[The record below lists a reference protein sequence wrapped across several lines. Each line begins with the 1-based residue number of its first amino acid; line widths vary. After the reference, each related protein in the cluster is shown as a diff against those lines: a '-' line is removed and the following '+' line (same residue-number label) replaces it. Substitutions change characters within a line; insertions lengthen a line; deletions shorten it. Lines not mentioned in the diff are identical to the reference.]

1 METPN
6 PLESN
11 LISKLTKL
19 ATQKRIE
26 YWDIRVAFSSG
37 TLLEFT
43 NGKNKEV
50 SYSNIKGIGIRAFV
64 NGGWGFSVKQNISDS
79 SIIEGLNEAIKLAHY
94 AERYSKFKFKIREYD
109 LIRDKYQTKVKT
121 PLNDVDIEQKI
132 NLTMK
137 IEKEARDFDPRII
150 NTNSLYTDSIINSLF
165 INSFGSSI
173 EQSIS
178 ILRIFSIVH
187 AKENGNLQRNH
198 ESKGG
203 VGGYELTK
211 KADKIGI
218 MSAQKAVQLLSAKPV
233 KGGKFTVIMDPKLTG
248 VFIHEAFGHACEADL
263 VIAKESI
270 LEEKIGEKVAS
281 EKVSIIDDPTPNDMA
296 LFGSYKFDDEGIAVK
311 PVQLVENGV
320 LKTYLHDL
328 ESASRMNEPP
338 NGHGRASSYSS
349 KPQARMGVTYLKES
363 DWKLNEMIEDTKYG
377 MFCENWKYGY
387 TNPATGNFQ
396 FKTRNCYKIENG
408 EKTELMRDVGL
419 SGLILEILNRVSAIG
434 NKVEFSDGICGK
446 GGQRIRNC
454 NGGPYLRVEDVVM
467 GGLQ

>member
-132 NLTMK
+132 NLAMK

-150 NTNSLYTDSIINSLF
+150 NTNSLYTD
-165 INSFGSSI
+165 
-173 EQSIS
+173 
-178 ILRIFSIVH
+178 
-187 AKENGNLQRNH
+187 
-198 ESKGG
+198 
-203 VGGYELTK
+203 
-211 KADKIGI
+211 
-218 MSAQKAVQLLSAKPV
+218 
-233 KGGKFTVIMDPKLTG
+233 
-248 VFIHEAFGHACEADL
+248 
-263 VIAKESI
+263 
-270 LEEKIGEKVAS
+270 
-281 EKVSIIDDPTPNDMA
+281 
-296 LFGSYKFDDEGIAVK
+296 
-311 PVQLVENGV
+311 
-320 LKTYLHDL
+320 
-328 ESASRMNEPP
+328 
-338 NGHGRASSYSS
+338 
-349 KPQARMGVTYLKES
+349 
-363 DWKLNEMIEDTKYG
+363 
-377 MFCENWKYGY
+377 
-387 TNPATGNFQ
+387 
-396 FKTRNCYKIENG
+396 
-408 EKTELMRDVGL
+408 
-419 SGLILEILNRVSAIG
+419 
-434 NKVEFSDGICGK
+434 
-446 GGQRIRNC
+446 
-454 NGGPYLRVEDVVM
+454 
-467 GGLQ
+467 

>member
-1 METPN
+1 MESPK

-19 ATQKRIE
+19 ATKKRIE
-26 YWDIRVAFSSG
+26 FWDIRVASSSG

-50 SYSNIKGIGIRAFV
+50 SYSNIKGAGIRAFI

-79 SIIEGLNEAIKLAHY
+79 SIIEGLNEAIKLALF
-94 AERYSKFKFKIREYD
+94 AERYSKFKFKIKEYD
-109 LIRDKYQTKVKT
+109 LIRDKYTTKLKT
-121 PLNDVDIEQKI
+121 PLKDVDIEQKI
-132 NLTMK
+132 DFALQ
-137 IEKEARDFDPRII
+137 IEKDAHDFDPRVI
-150 NTNSLYTDSIINSLF
+150 NTNSLYTDGIINSLL

-178 ILRIFSIVH
+178 IL
-187 AKENGNLQRNH
+187 
-198 ESKGG
+198 
-203 VGGYELTK
+203 
-211 KADKIGI
+211 KIGI
-218 MSAQKAVQLLSAKPV
+218 KSAKKAIKLLSAKPV

-270 LEEKIGEKVAS
+270 LEEKLGEKVAS
-281 EKVSIIDDPTPNDMA
+281 ENISIIDDPTPSDMA
-296 LFGSYKFDDEGIAVK
+296 LFGSYKFDDEGIAAK

-328 ESASRMNEPP
+328 ESASRMNVSP

-349 KPQARMGVTYLKES
+349 KPQARMGVTYLKEH
-363 DWKLNEMIEDTKYG
+363 DWKLNEMIEDTKNG
-377 MFCENWKYGY
+377 VLCENWKYGY

-434 NKVEFSDGICGK
+434 NKIEYSDGVCGK
-446 GGQRIRNC
+446 GGQRVRNC
-454 NGGPYLRVEDVVM
+454 TGGPYLRVEDVVM

>member
-132 NLTMK
+132 NLAMK

-150 NTNSLYTDSIINSLF
+150 NTNSLYTDGIINSLF

-173 EQSIS
+173 EQSTS
-178 ILRIFSIVH
+178 ILRIFSIVY

>member
-121 PLNDVDIEQKI
+121 PLNDVNIEQKI

-150 NTNSLYTDSIINSLF
+150 NTNSLYTDGIINSLF

-173 EQSIS
+173 EQSTS
-178 ILRIFSIVH
+178 ILRIFSIVY

>member
-1 METPN
+1 MDTPK

-50 SYSNIKGIGIRAFV
+50 SYSNIKGTGIRAFV

-109 LIRDKYQTKVKT
+109 LIRDKYTTKLKT
-121 PLNDVDIEQKI
+121 PLKDVDIEQKI
-132 NLTMK
+132 DFTLQ
-137 IEKEARDFDPRII
+137 IEKDAHDFDSRVI
-150 NTNSLYTDSIINSLF
+150 NTHSFYTDGIIKSLF

-173 EQSIS
+173 EQSTS
-178 ILRIFSIVH
+178 ILRIFSIVY
-187 AKENGNLQRNH
+187 AKENGNLQRNF
-198 ESKGG
+198 ESIGG
-203 VGGYELTK
+203 VGGYELTR

-218 MSAQKAVQLLSAKPV
+218 KSAKKAIKLLSAKPV
-233 KGGKFTVIMDPKLTG
+233 KGGRFTVIMDPKLTG

-270 LEEKIGEKVAS
+270 LEEKLGEKVAS
-281 EKVSIIDDPTPNDMA
+281 ENISIIDDPTPSDLS
-296 LFGSYKFDDEGIAVK
+296 LFGSYKFDDEGIAAK

-328 ESASRMNEPP
+328 ESASRMNVSP

-349 KPQARMGVTYLKES
+349 KPQARMGVTYLKEH
-363 DWKLNEMIEDTKYG
+363 DWKLNEMIEDTKNG
-377 MFCENWKYGY
+377 VLCENWKYGY

-446 GGQRIRNC
+446 GGQRVRNC